1 MNSRMKYFYDKLI
14 GVLANEDSK
23 TSLIYYL
30 EDKIINTF
38 EWLSS
43 VAKTDEEKEI
53 VKDLEKRLILYYQ
66 RSLEL
71 NYNLIKQYKDTK
83 DESIE
88 NFDYLALTVDK
99 EGNPKKTF
107 VIDVNNG
114 TPIFDDDCET
124 KYIYRKMR
132 SAGYAIEDLNK
143 WINQEGSL
151 YEKLE
156 AANKLTSIKLGSSY
170 LPSPNYD
177 MDGMTR
183 EQRDSQ
189 AWENYCIE
197 NGLYKIK
204 NYDYI
209 LEDLVEDLKECI
221 KFYEQAISIV

>member
-43 VAKTDEEKEI
+43 VAKTDAEKEI

-71 NYNLIKQYKDTK
+71 NYKLIKQYKDTK

-114 TPIFDDDCET
+114 TPIFDDGCNL
-124 KYIYRKMR
+124 KYIYRQMIKAR
-132 SAGYAIEDLNK
+132 YDINDL
-143 WINQEGSL
+143 
-151 YEKLE
+151 
-156 AANKLTSIKLGSSY
+156 
-170 LPSPNYD
+170 
-177 MDGMTR
+177 
-183 EQRDSQ
+183 
-189 AWENYCIE
+189 
-197 NGLYKIK
+197 
-204 NYDYI
+204 
-209 LEDLVEDLKECI
+209 
-221 KFYEQAISIV
+221 

>member
-71 NYNLIKQYKDTK
+71 NYKLIKQYKDTK

-114 TPIFDDDCET
+114 TPIFNDGCNL
-124 KYIYRKMR
+124 KYIYRQMIKAR
-132 SAGYAIEDLNK
+132 YAINDLKK
-143 WINQEGSL
+143 WFKSEGNL
-151 YEKLE
+151 YDKLE
-156 AANKLTSIKLGSSY
+156 TANKLTAVKLGRDHS
-170 LPSPNYD
+170 PSPNYD

-197 NGLYKIK
+197 NGLYKVK

-209 LEDLVEDLKECI
+209 LEDLIEDLKECI